1 MEVVQRMKEMQPNTM
16 NATTSNECTTG
27 IVTKLSDA
35 EQGSYVKVV
44 TTGDNA
50 PPLRKIGFWKN
61 KIYIRRQDS
70 HHDLHCH
77 HTSRRIGPPPRH
89 RYAIA
94 DAPTRP
100 VYTPGDDALPLN
112 DDPHVASCDVMV
124 LTFAARRHA
133 EHLARLGDATPD
145 IVDAIRADLDAIRA
159 DLDAIAT
166 LIATAADVGP
176 RSRPAAQVDVAAPPG
191 LFSPTRANTGQRGQ
205 MPSNVDEHMATDAT
219 SENRCNK

>member
-1 MEVVQRMKEMQPNTM
+1 MKEMQPNTM

-77 HTSRRIGPPPRH
+77 HTSRLIGPPPRR
-89 RYAIA
+89 RYATA
-94 DAPTRP
+94 DAPDRP
-100 VYTPGDDALPLN
+100 VYTSGDDPLPLS
-112 DDPHVASCDVMV
+112 DDPHLASCDVMV
-124 LTFAARRHA
+124 LTLAARRHA
-133 EHLARLGDATPD
+133 EHLAKLGRATPD
-145 IVDAIRADLDAIRA
+145 VVDVIRA
-159 DLDAIAT
+159 DLDAIAA

-176 RSRPAAQVDVAAPPG
+176 RSQPAAQVAVEPPG
-191 LFSPTRANTGQRGQ
+191 LFSPTPANTGQRGQ